1 MKLLTEN
8 EFFFSILTD
17 CLHVLLLFR
26 RLSSE
31 DRFRRPK
38 KKFDHPI
45 KPLFKKYIFCDGLTL
60 RTTP

>member
-17 CLHVLLLFR
+17 GLHVLLLFR
-26 RLSSE
+26 RL
-31 DRFRRPK
+31 RFRRPK

-60 RTTP
+60 RITP